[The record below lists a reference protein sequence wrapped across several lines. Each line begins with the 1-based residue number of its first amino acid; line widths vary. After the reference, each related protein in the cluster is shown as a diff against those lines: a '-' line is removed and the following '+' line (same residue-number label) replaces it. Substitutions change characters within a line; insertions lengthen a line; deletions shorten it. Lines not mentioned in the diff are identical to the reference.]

1 MNFFLKKQLILF
13 KKILRAHPVTRCA
26 IFRPKMVYSSWT
38 NFFGTNHY
46 YYFHLPIGPFHCA
59 KFKKFLQQIQS
70 SEDAQFLGP
79 KWSTCP
85 NENFF
90 RKLVNPLTAT
100 FLIWGW
106 QTYSNFP
113 VTSKIMRICV
123 VYFLIGH
130 ASHIILHYFS
140 FCWCFSFSFSF
151 SIFSTNGFPNIV
163 IFAFVLVLLQNLI
176 ISMDEIWK
184 ITTYIQFVNKEGG
197 FWCSL
202 NVCFKFQFKC
212 IFIWAE
218 IVAPS
223 HEDSG

>member
-1 MNFFLKKQLILF
+1 MPFSG
-13 KKILRAHPVTRCA
+13 
-26 IFRPKMVYSSWT
+26 PKWPICPEQ

-70 SEDAQFLGP
+70 SEHAQFLGP
-79 KWSTCP
+79 KWPTCP

-90 RKLVNPLTAT
+90 RKPVNPLTAT

-106 QTYSNFP
+106 QTNSNFP

-163 IFAFVLVLLQNLI
+163 IFAFVLVLL
-176 ISMDEIWK
+176 
-184 ITTYIQFVNKEGG
+184 
-197 FWCSL
+197 
-202 NVCFKFQFKC
+202 
-212 IFIWAE
+212 
-218 IVAPS
+218 
-223 HEDSG
+223 